1 MCTDGARNAS
11 AADTGARLVTTTT
24 TATAGTTI
32 ATATATA
39 AAATVAATVLAVA
52 AASIP
57 IVYVNKLPSKPGEDE
72 ARCEVFGAPP
82 KSLGRC
88 GSGIF
93 FLPSITLGCKN
104 LKHTTQGH
112 SKHG

>member
-32 ATATATA
+32 ATATAAA

-57 IVYVNKLPSKPGEDE
+57 IAHVEGAKKKSGPRCCHVRLRHSPQAPRGGFSK
-72 ARCEVFGAPP
+72 
-82 KSLGRC
+82 
-88 GSGIF
+88 
-93 FLPSITLGCKN
+93 
-104 LKHTTQGH
+104 
-112 SKHG
+112 